1 MAARIISKV
10 FPVVVTEE
18 ELEPGDHVY
27 TYRRYGVYTH
37 HGIYIGE
44 GTVIHFT
51 RTGVDATCLDCF
63 RREGE
68 KLHSLRSYA
77 YGRSLLRFM
86 FTKRGTCTTL
96 PDTRLPQEVVNTARE
111 LHERGGF
118 GEYDLL
124 NNNCEHFA
132 TFCRT
137 GVRESTQ
144 TAWISSCERKIEKA
158 KAWAL
163 KLLRELSSSDP
174 KIRGELSM
182 GIESKS
188 SIAEQA

>member
-1 MAARIISKV
+1 MAARILSKV
-10 FPVVVTEE
+10 FTVVVTQE

-27 TYRRYGVYTH
+27 TYRWYGLYTH
-37 HGIYIGE
+37 HGIYVGE
-44 GTVIHFT
+44 GTMIHFT
-51 RTGVDATCLDCF
+51 RIGVDMTCLDCF
-63 RREGE
+63 QREGE
-68 KLHSLRSYA
+68 KLRSLHSYA

-86 FTKRGTCTTL
+86 FTRWGTCTTL
-96 PDTRLPQEVVNTARE
+96 PDLKSPQEVANKARE

-118 GEYDLL
+118 GEYDLF

-144 TAWISSCERKIEKA
+144 TAWFCACEQKIKKV

-163 KLLRELSSSDP
+163 KHLRELSSSDP
-174 KIRGELSM
+174 KIRGDS

-188 SIAEQA
+188 PIAEQA